1 MSEISLAVEQ
11 LNRIHKGPGW
21 HGPSLSEALTGVSSE
36 SAARRPNLDTHSI
49 FDLVHHIAAW
59 DNVFGLRLKGE
70 PTDEPSEGDFPAS
83 TSNSAEQWAEL
94 IARLNR
100 AHDQLVE
107 AVSSL
112 NASNLEEL
120 VVGKEYTKRFLIEGA
135 ILHHVYHT
143 GQIVIL
149 KRTLNI

>member
-1 MSEISLAVEQ
+1 MSEITFAVEQ

-70 PTDEPSEGDFPAS
+70 PTDEPSEGDFPVS
-83 TSNSAEQWAEL
+83 TSNSQEQWSEL
-94 IARLNR
+94 IARLER

-112 NASNLEEL
+112 KASNLEEL
-120 VVGKEYTKRFLIEGA
+120 VVGKECTKRFLIEGA

-149 KRTLNI
+149 KRALNI

>member
-1 MSEISLAVEQ
+1 MSEISFAVEQ

-36 SAARRPNLDTHSI
+36 SATRKPNSDTHSI
-49 FDLVHHIAAW
+49 RELVHHIAAW

-94 IARLNR
+94 IARLDR

-107 AVSSL
+107 AVSRL
-112 NASNLEEL
+112 KAFDLEQM
-120 VVGKEYTKRFLIEGA
+120 VVGEEYTKRFLIDGA

-149 KRTLNI
+149 KRALNI

>member
-1 MSEISLAVEQ
+1 MSEISFAVEQ

-21 HGPSLSEALTGVSSE
+21 HGPSLSEALNGVSSE
-36 SAARRPNLDTHSI
+36 GAARRSNLNTHSI

-70 PTDEPSEGDFPAS
+70 PTDEPSEGDFPVS
-83 TSNSAEQWAEL
+83 TSNSQEQWSEL
-94 IARLNR
+94 IARLER

-112 NASNLEEL
+112 KASDLEEL
-120 VVGKEYTKRFLIEGA
+120 VVGKAYTKRFLIDGA

-149 KRTLNI
+149 KRALSI

>member
-1 MSEISLAVEQ
+1 MSEISFAVEQ
-11 LNRIHKGPGW
+11 LNRIHKGPAW
-21 HGPSLSEALTGVSSE
+21 HGPSLTEAVAGVSAE
-36 SAARRPNLDTHSI
+36 NAARRLNAGAHSI
-49 FDLVHHIAAW
+49 GDLVHHIAGW

-94 IARLNR
+94 IARLDR
-100 AHDQLVE
+100 AHGQLVE

-120 VVGKEYTKRFLIEGA
+120 VVGKEYTKRFLIDGA

-149 KRTLNI
+149 KRALNI